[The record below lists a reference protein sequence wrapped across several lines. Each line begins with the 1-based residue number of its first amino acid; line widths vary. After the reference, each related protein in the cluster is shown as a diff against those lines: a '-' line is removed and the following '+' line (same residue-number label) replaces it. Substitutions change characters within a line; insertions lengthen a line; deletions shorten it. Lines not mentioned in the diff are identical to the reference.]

1 MPNRY
6 DFAGRVAL
14 VTGGASGIGRAIAE
28 RLRDEGAEVAVLDR
42 DAERLAAAAGEL
54 GALAVTADVTQS
66 GEVDAGVARVESEL
80 GRLDVL
86 LGHLVEDGGLDHRG
100 SD

>member
-28 RLRDEGAEVAVLDR
+28 RLRAEGAEVALLDSN
-42 DAERLAAAAGEL
+42 AERLVTVAGEL
-54 GALAVTADVTQS
+54 EALAVTADVTRSAATLAALGAAS
-66 GEVDAGVARVESEL
+66 GVRPEPLTASRS
-80 GRLDVL
+80 
-86 LGHLVEDGGLDHRG
+86 
-100 SD
+100 